1 MVALQRHGGRV
12 AAPNTVR
19 HGVEAWCCLRGP
31 RAVQWVSR
39 SIDLPALARRGLSP
53 DGGKAGPARQVS
65 AFAPPCAL
73 PLPAT
78 AIRLLT
84 QVHC

>member
-19 HGVEAWCCLRGP
+19 HGVEAWCSLCGP
-31 RAVQWVSR
+31 RTVRCVSR

-53 DGGKAGPARQVS
+53 GGGKAG
-65 AFAPPCAL
+65 
-73 PLPAT
+73 
-78 AIRLLT
+78 
-84 QVHC
+84 